1 VNLGDAQFKTL
12 DSSIKKNT
20 SFIKKLAKL
29 SEDTKENLLKEV
41 KTLNLSKYISEV
53 VHAIAQTTLK
63 NVDFDAAIKV
73 RIKQIN
79 YKKFVSSILVDDI
92 HISLVLFCFG
102 VVC

>member
-1 VNLGDAQFKTL
+1 LNLGDAQFKTM

-79 YKKFVSSILVDDI
+79 YKNFVSLISIDDS
-92 HISLVLFCFG
+92 HFSLTLFC
-102 VVC
+102 